1 MAWWNLRHP
10 IETLRRA
17 RVLPPWVRRIDER
30 TAARV
35 NGRHTIRGVD
45 AVYVAL
51 SSAANRGVLWFAV
64 AGVLVLLGHRRAAV
78 RGAASLVVASA
89 TANLVGKQLFGGARP
104 ALDTVPHGRRLRT
117 TPTSGSFPSG
127 HSASAAAFAAG
138 VAVQSPVA
146 GAVIAPL
153 AGAVAYSRLHT
164 GAHWL
169 SDVLGGVGIG
179 LGVAAAGAILVPAH
193 PRNRP
198 GPVGASDAVRDD
210 LPASVAGDGVFV
222 IVNPGSGHRGEGEHI
237 LDLLRR
243 RLPAATVHPLAEG
256 EDVASVL
263 RSALD
268 SDTPPR
274 VLGIS
279 GGDGTV
285 ASVAHL
291 AREAD
296 LPLLVIPGG
305 TFNHFAKALGA
316 LTPEAALDALATGT
330 GLRVDVGEL
339 RVADAEPVTVLNT
352 MSIGLYPEFVQRRE
366 RIQKAIGKPLATLVS
381 AVGILNSTEPV
392 ELTARGERGRAWS
405 LFVGVDR
412 YEPSGTAAPLRRSG
426 VDDGV
431 LDVRVLRAGSRA
443 RTRGAAAL
451 ILGRRS
457 DSVLHSL
464 SLWSPRRSIAV
475 YSVTELE
482 VEVHGDPGALGYAHD
497 GEATDAAAA
506 ADGRYTVA
514 MRLIP
519 AALTVYSPQPTTP
532 EQRASAR

>member
-10 IETLRRA
+10 IDALRRA
-17 RVLPPWVRRIDER
+17 RVLPPWVRRLDQA
-30 TAARV
+30 TAARI
-35 NGRHTIRGVD
+35 NARHTMRGVD
-45 AVYVAL
+45 TVYVAV
-51 SSAANRGVLWFAV
+51 SSAANRGVLWFAI
-64 AGVLVLLGHRRAAV
+64 AGVLALLGDRRAAV
-78 RGAASLVVASA
+78 RGVLSLLVASA

-104 ALDTVPHGRRLRT
+104 VIDAVPHGRRLRT

-138 VAVQSPVA
+138 VAIQSPIA
-146 GAVIAPL
+146 GAVVAPL

-169 SDVLGGVGIG
+169 SDVVGGVGIG
-179 LGVAAAGAILVPAH
+179 LGVASAGALLVPAH

-198 GPVGASDAVRDD
+198 GPVGASHAVRDD
-210 LPASVAGDGVFV
+210 LPASTDGAGVFV
-222 IVNPGSGHRGEGEHI
+222 IVNPGSGQPGEGEHI
-237 LDLLRR
+237 LRLLRR
-243 RLPAATVHPLAEG
+243 RLPAAAVHRLSEG
-256 EDVASVL
+256 EDVATLL
-263 RSALD
+263 RSTLE
-268 SDTPPR
+268 SDAPPR
-274 VLGIS
+274 VLSIS

-285 ASVAHL
+285 ACVAHV
-291 AREAD
+291 AREAG

-305 TFNHFAKALGA
+305 TFNHFAKAIGA
-316 LTPEAALDALATGT
+316 LTPDAALDALATGT

-339 RVADAEPVTVLNT
+339 RVADAAPVTVLNT

-366 RIQKAIGKPLATLVS
+366 KIQKAIGKPLATLAS
-381 AVGILNSTEPV
+381 AVGILSSTEPV
-392 ELTARGERGRAWS
+392 ELSARGERGRAWS
-405 LFVGVDR
+405 LFVGIDR
-412 YEPSGTAAPLRRSG
+412 YDPSGSAAPLRRSG

-457 DSVLHSL
+457 DSVLHAL
-464 SLWSPRRSIAV
+464 SLWSPRRSIAA
-475 YSVTELE
+475 YTTRELE
-482 VEVHGDPGALGYAHD
+482 VEVHGEPTALGYAHD

-506 ADGRYTVA
+506 ADGRYTVS

-519 AALTVYSPQPTTP
+519 DAVTVYSPQPTTHP
-532 EQRASAR
+532 GSNTR